1 MNIISPKIEVL
12 TTLDDIKQ
20 ENKKLRDIYLK
31 SYDRKLKTEEKAE
44 INKDILKQID
54 ISVYIVHNKHTI
66 QKLISRYSQIFNILQ
81 KPVKYS
87 LNIRD
92 IEFIK
97 PFWFKSDDVID
108 SQIEFRKKQTIIDI
122 CKNAETKY
130 NILLSL
136 GLDYKDASDVLSD
149 FVKTEIIC
157 KTSVT
162 NWLNILSN
170 LNVLSFEEDMD
181 LKSIFNKILAKFS
194 LDFLEYFG
202 NLPQGYA
209 I

>member
-1 MNIISPKIEVL
+1 MNIISPEIEVL

-20 ENKKLRDIYLK
+20 KSKKLRDIYLRF
-31 SYDRKLKTEEKAE
+31 YDKKLKTEEEAK
-44 INKDILKQID
+44 IDKDILKQID

-66 QKLISRYSQIFNILQ
+66 QKLVSKYSQIFNILQ

-149 FVKTEIIC
+149 FIKTEIIC
-157 KTSVT
+157 KASIID
-162 NWLNILSN
+162 WLDVLSN
-170 LNVLSFEEDMD
+170 LNVLSFEEDKD
-181 LKSIFNKILAKFS
+181 LKSIFNKILARFS
-194 LDFLEYFG
+194 LNFLEYFG